1 MTRTT
6 TILRCSAAALALN
19 FTLGACGGDEK
30 PAEPT
35 ATAEESTEAE
45 AGPLTVAPEGEGA
58 SLLRV
63 VGGDAGSG
71 AESLEGTLI
80 SGPGGCLAV
89 QPGGQPE
96 LLLFDDAV
104 ELAQDPPQV
113 SMGDTAIEVGQMMAA
128 DAAPVSLAEVEGVP
142 AECSQGA
149 AETAWVVDSLQA
161 P

>member
-6 TILRCSAAALALN
+6 TILRCSVAALALS
-19 FTLGACGGDEK
+19 FALGACGGDEE

-45 AGPLTVAPEGEGA
+45 AGPLTVSPEGDGA
-58 SLLRV
+58 TLLRV
-63 VGGDAGSG
+63 TGGDAG
-71 AESLEGTLI
+71 ADTEPLEGTLI
-80 SGPGGCLAV
+80 SGPGGCLGV

-96 LLLFDDAV
+96 LLLFGDAV
-104 ELAQDPPQV
+104 EFAQDPPQV
-113 SMGDTAIEVGQMMAA
+113 SASDTTIEVGQSMAL
-128 DAAPVSLAEVEGVP
+128 DATAVPLTEVEGVP

-149 AETAWVVDSLQA
+149 AETAWVVDSLQT